1 MASNAPRQRRRL
13 RQPWQCGFC
22 NLQNLKEAEEFE
34 ENPDPVLSQNW
45 IRELAELCGDFDA
58 ADVPHPAV
66 SADGEL
72 HLTGRESGMLAAR
85 RERLSRNRR
94 ADRRRTGS
102 LRCLTRWG
110 LKIGACPRTRD
121 QFETITAQ
129 TPGK

>member
-72 HLTGRESGMLAAR
+72 HLTGRESWNACRTTGETIKEPTRRPTPHGLAAVPHPVG
-85 RERLSRNRR
+85 SR
-94 ADRRRTGS
+94 
-102 LRCLTRWG
+102 
-110 LKIGACPRTRD
+110 
-121 QFETITAQ
+121 
-129 TPGK
+129 